1 LTSAEASRVA
11 KPAAPPERRRGPTVW
26 RRLRKEITGNP
37 LAIASVAVTAV
48 VLAFSIFAPWLAAHD
63 PIEQRIADR
72 LQAPSPRHWLGTD
85 HLGRDMYSRIVWGA
99 RTSVT
104 IGLLGVLAGALI
116 GITLG
121 TISAY
126 YAGRA
131 DAGISWVVDTL
142 LAFPG
147 ILLAILIM
155 TMLGTGTHNVVL
167 AIGVYSVPTYTRLT
181 RSVVLTAKA
190 QEYFDAARAIGAGTP
205 RIMVRYLL
213 ANSLSPL
220 IVYSTLRMATAIL
233 TIASLSYL
241 GLGVGPPLPEW
252 GAMVALGQEYGMLTP
267 HMVFV
272 PGIAIFLAIMAFN
285 FLGDAVRD
293 ALDPRMRG
301 IR

>member
-1 LTSAEASRVA
+1 LTSIG
-11 KPAAPPERRRGPTVW
+11 AATPSATVIRRPETRRGPSVW
-26 RRLRKEITGNP
+26 RRLRKEIGGNP
-37 LAIASVAVTAV
+37 LAIASVVIAGV
-48 VLAFSIFAPWLAAHD
+48 VIACSIFAPWLATHD
-63 PIEQRIADR
+63 PVDQRITDR
-72 LQAPSPRHWLGTD
+72 LDPPSREHWLGTD

-104 IGLLGVLAGALI
+104 IGLLGVLVGAAI
-116 GITLG
+116 GVTLG
-121 TISAY
+121 TISAFY
-126 YAGRA
+126 GGKA
-131 DAGISWVVDTL
+131 DGAIAWFVDTL

-167 AIGVYSVPTYTRLT
+167 AIGIYSVPTYTRLT

-190 QEYFDAARAIGAGTP
+190 QEYFDSARAIGAGTL
-205 RIMVRYLL
+205 RIMVRHLL

-252 GAMVALGQEYGMLTP
+252 GAMVALGQEYGMLQP

-272 PGIAIFLAIMAFN
+272 PGIAISLAIMAFN

-293 ALDPRMRG
+293 ALDPRLRG
-301 IR
+301 R

>member
-1 LTSAEASRVA
+1 MVPAESRRASSA
-11 KPAAPPERRRGPTVW
+11 W
-26 RRLRKEITGNP
+26 RRLGREIAGNP
-37 LAIASVAVTAV
+37 LAIASVLIFGV
-48 VLAFSIFAPWLAAHD
+48 VVAFSLFAPWLATHD
-63 PIEQRIADR
+63 PVEQRIVDR
-72 LQAPSPRHWLGTD
+72 LRTPSREHWLGTD

-104 IGLLGVLAGALI
+104 IGLLGVCVGAAI
-116 GITLG
+116 GVTLG
-121 TISAY
+121 TVSAFY
-126 YAGRA
+126 GGRA
-131 DAGISWVVDTL
+131 DGAIAWLVDTL

-167 AIGVYSVPTYTRLT
+167 AIGIYSVPTYTRLT
-181 RSVVLTAKA
+181 RSVVLAAKA
-190 QEYFDAARAIGAGTP
+190 QEYFDSARAIGASTI
-205 RIMVRYLL
+205 RIMLRHLL

-252 GAMVALGQEYGMLTP
+252 GAMVALGQEYGLLQP

-272 PGIAIFLAIMAFN
+272 PGVAIFLAIMAFN

-293 ALDPRMRG
+293 ALDPRLRK
-301 IR
+301 R